1 MLYFLITVQ
10 SRAKL
15 LKRRRVEM
23 ELKRVA
29 QRFLA
34 LLILGGALVFG
45 MSGVYH
51 EAPWIVA
58 PLFGSVKIE
67 LGGRRVAANTETLTA
82 RVSKRDLSQLAYL
95 TKLKSADLRGS
106 ECYEEITAWRT
117 AHPEVEVLYSVP
129 LPDGQ
134 WVDNTASELNL
145 TAVRSEQTS
154 QLLDAIAC
162 MPNIR
167 EVYLGEVGGERLNI
181 QSMRE
186 IREVLPGADFHF
198 SAVIG
203 GKLFDGE
210 AETLDLRDIRHEQAQ
225 DLAVVLGCMNRLKSV
240 ELGSDA
246 TGSVPW
252 EDIALLKSNCADVRF
267 RYSFTLYGQAL
278 DLDTERLDF
287 RGTEVTDNG
296 NALYAV
302 LSCMNNCTYLD
313 MDSTGVSNESL
324 ARLQELFPKTRIVW
338 RVWFGENYSVR
349 TDAEKI
355 LASKP
360 TVGGMI
366 YDASVLQYCT
376 DIKYLDL
383 GHNDD
388 LADLSFAAKMPKLEV
403 LIIAMTAITD
413 LSPLRSCPNLEYVEL
428 NSTNI
433 ADLTPLENAVG
444 LHHLNIAGC
453 PNIRDITPLYNLVN
467 LERLWIGRDTPVP
480 EEQAQKMR
488 ELVPGC
494 KVNTTTDDPH
504 GDAWRF
510 TAYDPE
516 EPKYYWVPRYEL
528 LREQMGYNYQE
539 YSFYWL
545 DPLCDLE
552 APEEYRGMY
561 GKEVYG
567 L

>member
-1 MLYFLITVQ
+1 MVFKKAL
-10 SRAKL
+10 
-15 LKRRRVEM
+15 
-23 ELKRVA
+23 
-29 QRFLA
+29 QRMLA

-45 MSGVYH
+45 MSGIYH
-51 EAPWIVA
+51 EAPWVVA
-58 PLFGSVKIE
+58 PLIGSVKID
-67 LGGRRVAANTETLTA
+67 LGGRRVSANTESLTA
-82 RVSKRDLSQLAYL
+82 RITRRDIAQLDYL
-95 TKLKSADLRGS
+95 TKLRIADLRGS
-106 ECYEEITAWRT
+106 ECYREITAWAA
-117 AHPEVEVLYSVP
+117 AHPEVEVVYSVP

-134 WVDNTASELNL
+134 WVDSNARELDL
-145 TAVRSEQTS
+145 THIRSEQTS
-154 QLLDAIAC
+154 ALLDAIAC
-162 MPNIR
+162 LHDIR
-167 EVYLGEVGGERLNI
+167 LVRLGEVGGERLNI

-186 IREVLPGADFHF
+186 IREVLKEASFEF

-210 AETLDLRDIRHEQAQ
+210 AETLDLRDARHEQAQ
-225 DLAVVLGCMNRLKSV
+225 DLAVVLGCMSRLKSV
-240 ELGSDA
+240 ELGSDT
-246 TGSVPW
+246 TGSIPW
-252 EDIALLKSNCADVRF
+252 EDIALLKSNCENVRF
-267 RYSFTLYGQAL
+267 RYSFTLYGQQL
-278 DLDTERLDF
+278 DLDTEKLDF
-287 RGTEVTDNG
+287 RGTQITDNG
-296 NALYAV
+296 NALYSV
-302 LSCMNNCTYLD
+302 LSCMNNCSYLD
-313 MDSTGVSNESL
+313 MDNTGVSNESL
-324 ARLQELFPKTRIVW
+324 ERLRELFPKTKIVW

-349 TDAEKI
+349 TDAERI

-366 YDASVLQYCT
+366 YDASMLKYCT
-376 DIKYLDL
+376 EIKYLDL

-388 LADLSFAAKMPKLEV
+388 LPDLSFVSSMPKLEV

-413 LSPLRSCPNLEYVEL
+413 LSPLKNCPNLEYLEI

-433 ADLTPLENAVG
+433 SDLSPLANCTG
-444 LHHLNIAGC
+444 LHHLNIANC
-453 PNIRDITPLYNLVN
+453 PKIRDITPLYGLTE
-467 LERLWIGRDTPVP
+467 LERLWIGVDTPVP
-480 EEQAQKMR
+480 ADQAQKMR
-488 ELVPGC
+488 QLVPGC

-545 DPLCDLE
+545 DPYCDME

>member
-1 MLYFLITVQ
+1 MG
-10 SRAKL
+10 
-15 LKRRRVEM
+15 
-23 ELKRVA
+23 LKRVL
-29 QRFLA
+29 QRLLA

-58 PLFGSVKIE
+58 PLIGSVKID
-67 LGGRRVAANTETLTA
+67 LGGKRVSANTERLTA
-82 RVSKRDLSQLAYL
+82 KIGKRDIAQLAYL

-106 ECYEEITAWRT
+106 ECYQEITAWAA
-117 AHPEVEVLYSVP
+117 AHPEIEVIYSVP

-134 WVDNTASELNL
+134 WVDSNTQVLDL
-145 TAVRSEQTS
+145 TAIRSEQTPA
-154 QLLDAIAC
+154 LLDAISC
-162 MPNIR
+162 LHDIR
-167 EVYLGEVGGERLNI
+167 EVRMGEVGGERLNL

-186 IREVLPGADFHF
+186 IREVLPQADFRF

-203 GKLFDGE
+203 GKTFDGE
-210 AETLDLRDIRHEQAQ
+210 AQSLDLRSVRHEQAQ
-225 DLAVVLGCMNRLKSV
+225 DLAVVLGCMNKLQTV
-240 ELGSDA
+240 ELGSDT
-246 TGSVPW
+246 TGSIPW
-252 EDIALLKSNCADVRF
+252 EDIALLKSNCEDVRF
-267 RYSFTLYGQAL
+267 RYSFTLYGKEL
-278 DLDTERLDF
+278 DLDTKTLDF
-287 RGTEVTDNG
+287 RGVQVPDNG
-296 NALYAV
+296 NALYSV
-302 LSCMNNCTYLD
+302 LSCMNDCTYLD
-313 MDSTGVSNESL
+313 MDNTGVTNESMEQL
-324 ARLQELFPKTRIVW
+324 RILFPKMKIVW

-349 TDAEKI
+349 TDAERI

-366 YDASVLQYCT
+366 YDASVLKYCT
-376 DIKYLDL
+376 EIKYLDL
-383 GHNDD
+383 GHNDE
-388 LADLSFAAKMPKLEV
+388 LYSLSFAENMPKLEV
-403 LIIAMTAITD
+403 LIIAMTGITD
-413 LSPLRSCPNLEYVEL
+413 ISPLKNCPKLEYLEL

-433 ADLTPLENAVG
+433 ADLRPLEKCTG
-444 LHHLNIAGC
+444 LHHLNIANC
-453 PNIRDITPLYNLVN
+453 PNIKDITPLYGLVN
-467 LERLWIGRDTPVP
+467 LERLWIGVDTPVP
-480 EEQAQKMR
+480 EEQARRMR

-528 LREQMGYNYQE
+528 LREQLGYNYQE

-545 DPLCDLE
+545 DPYCDME
-552 APEEYRGMY
+552 APEEFRGMY

>member
-1 MLYFLITVQ
+1 MGFKYVMQ
-10 SRAKL
+10 
-15 LKRRRVEM
+15 RV
-23 ELKRVA
+23 
-29 QRFLA
+29 LA

-58 PLFGSVKIE
+58 PLIGSVKVD
-67 LGGRRVAANTETLTA
+67 LGGKRVSANTEKLTA
-82 RVSKRDLSQLAYL
+82 RISRRDIAQLDYL
-95 TKLKSADLRGS
+95 TMLRSADLRGS
-106 ECYEEITAWRT
+106 DCYQEITAW
-117 AHPEVEVLYSVP
+117 AAQHPEIDVVYSVP

-134 WVDNTASELNL
+134 WIDSNTQELDL
-145 TAVRSEQTS
+145 TAIRSEQTPA
-154 QLLDAIAC
+154 LLDAISC
-162 MPNIR
+162 LHDIR
-167 EVYLGEVGGERLNI
+167 EVNLGEVGGERLNI

-186 IREVLPGADFHF
+186 IREVLKDASFHF

-210 AETLDLRDIRHEQAQ
+210 AESLDLRDARHEQAQ
-225 DLAVVLGCMNRLKSV
+225 DLAVVLGCMNRLKTV
-240 ELGSDA
+240 ELGSDT
-246 TGSVPW
+246 TGSIPW

-267 RYSFTLYGQAL
+267 RYSFTLYGQQL
-278 DLDTERLDF
+278 DLDTETLDF
-287 RGTEVTDNG
+287 RGTKVTDNG
-296 NALYAV
+296 NALYSV

-313 MDSTGVSNESL
+313 MDSTGVSNESME
-324 ARLQELFPKTRIVW
+324 RLRELFPKTKIVW
-338 RVWFGENYSVR
+338 RIWFGENYSVR
-349 TDAEKI
+349 TDAERI

-366 YDASVLQYCT
+366 YDASMLKYCT
-376 DIKYLDL
+376 EMKYLDL
-383 GHNDD
+383 GHNDE
-388 LADLSFAAKMPKLEV
+388 LADLSFAASMPKLEV

-413 LSPLRSCPNLEYVEL
+413 LEPLRNCPDLEYLEI

-433 ADLTPLENAVG
+433 SDIKPLESCTG

-453 PNIRDITPLYNLVN
+453 PNIRDITPLYGLTN

-480 EEQAQKMR
+480 AEQAQKMR

-494 KVNTTTDDPH
+494 KVNTTADDPH

-545 DPLCDLE
+545 DPYCDLE
-552 APEEYRGMY
+552 APEEYRGKY

>member
-1 MLYFLITVQ
+1 M
-10 SRAKL
+10 
-15 LKRRRVEM
+15 
-23 ELKRVA
+23 KRVL
-29 QRFLA
+29 QRCLA

-58 PLFGSVKIE
+58 PLIGSVKID
-67 LGGRRVAANTETLTA
+67 LGGTRVSAAAENVTA
-82 RVSKRDLSQLAYL
+82 RISKRDLSQLEYL

-106 ECYEEITAWRT
+106 DCYQEITAWAA
-117 AHPEVEVLYSVP
+117 AHPEVDVLYSVP

-134 WVDNTASELNL
+134 WVDNNARELNL
-145 TAVRSEQTS
+145 TAIKSAQTAE
-154 QLLDAIAC
+154 LLDAIAC
-162 MPNIR
+162 MHDIR
-167 EVYLGEVGGERLNI
+167 EVYLGDVGGERFDI

-186 IREVLPGADFHF
+186 VREVLPGANFHF

-203 GKLFDGE
+203 GKTFDGE
-210 AETLDLRDIRHEQAQ
+210 AQTLDLRDTRHEQAQ
-225 DLAVVLGCMNRLKSV
+225 DLAVVLGCMNRLQSV
-240 ELGSDA
+240 ELGSESA
-246 TGSVPW
+246 GSIPW

-267 RYSFTLYGQAL
+267 QYRFTLYGQEF
-278 DLDTERLDF
+278 DLDTESMDF

-302 LSCMNNCTYLD
+302 LSCMNNCKYLD

-324 ARLQELFPKTRIVW
+324 ERLQELFPKTRIVW

-349 TDAEKI
+349 TDAERI

-366 YDASVLQYCT
+366 YDASVLKYCT
-376 DIKYLDL
+376 EIKYLDL
-383 GHNDD
+383 GHNDE
-388 LADLSFAAKMPKLEV
+388 LSDLSFAAHMPKLEV
-403 LIIAMTAITD
+403 LIIAMTGITD
-413 LSPLRSCPNLEYVEL
+413 LSPLRSCPELEYLEL
-428 NSTNI
+428 NSTYI
-433 ADLTPLENAVG
+433 SDLTPLENSVG

-453 PNIRDITPLYNLVN
+453 PNIRDITPLYGLTN
-467 LERLWIGRDTPVP
+467 LERLWIGIDTPVP
-480 EEQAQKMR
+480 ADQVQKMR

-494 KVNTTTDDPH
+494 KINTTADDPH

-528 LREQMGYNYQE
+528 LREQLGYNYQE

-545 DPLCDLE
+545 DPYCDLE
-552 APEEYRGMY
+552 APEEFRGMY

>member
-1 MLYFLITVQ
+1 
-10 SRAKL
+10 
-15 LKRRRVEM
+15 M
-23 ELKRVA
+23 EYKKVL
-29 QRFLA
+29 QRILA

-58 PLFGSVKIE
+58 PLIGSVKVE
-67 LGGRRVAANTETLTA
+67 LGGKRVSANAESLTA
-82 RVSKRDLSQLAYL
+82 SIGRRDIAQLDYL
-95 TKLKSADLRGS
+95 TKLKRADLRGS
-106 ECYEEITAWRT
+106 ECFQEITAWAAT
-117 AHPEVEVLYSVP
+117 HPEIDVVYSVP

-134 WVDNTASELNL
+134 WVDSNAQELDL
-145 TAVRSEQTS
+145 TRITSAQTS
-154 QLLDAIAC
+154 ALLDAIAC
-162 MPNIR
+162 MHEIR
-167 EVYLGEVGGERLNI
+167 QVSLGEVGGERLNI

-186 IREVLPGADFHF
+186 IREVLPEADFRF

-203 GKLFDGE
+203 GKIFDGE
-210 AETLDLRDIRHEQAQ
+210 AESLDLRDTRHEQAQ
-225 DLAVVLGCMNRLKSV
+225 DLAVVLGCMNRLKTV
-240 ELGSDA
+240 ELGSDT
-246 TGSVPW
+246 TGSIPW
-252 EDIALLKSNCADVRF
+252 EDIALLKSNCANVRF
-267 RYSFTLYGQAL
+267 RYDFTLYGQQL
-278 DLDTERLDF
+278 NLDTESLDF
-287 RGTEVTDNG
+287 RGTSIPDNG
-296 NALYAV
+296 NALYSV

-313 MDSTGVSNESL
+313 MDNTGVSNESL
-324 ARLQELFPKTRIVW
+324 EGLQKLFPKTKIVW

-349 TDAEKI
+349 TDAERI

-366 YDASVLQYCT
+366 YDASVLKYCT

-383 GHNDD
+383 GHNDE
-388 LADLSFAAKMPKLEV
+388 LSDLSFVASMPKLEV

-413 LSPLRSCPNLEYVEL
+413 ISPLRSCPNLEYLEL

-433 ADLTPLENAVG
+433 SDLSPLENSTG
-444 LHHLNIAGC
+444 LHHLNIAAC
-453 PNIRDITPLYNLVN
+453 PQIRDITPLYGLAN

-480 EEQAQKMR
+480 AEQAQRMR

-494 KVNTTTDDPH
+494 KVNTTADDPH

-545 DPLCDLE
+545 DPYCDME
-552 APEEYRGMY
+552 APEEFRGMY